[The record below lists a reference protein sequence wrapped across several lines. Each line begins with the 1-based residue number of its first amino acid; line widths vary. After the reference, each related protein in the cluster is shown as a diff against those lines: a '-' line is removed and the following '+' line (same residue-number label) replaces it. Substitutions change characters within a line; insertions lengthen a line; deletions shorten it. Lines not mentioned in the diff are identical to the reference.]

1 MCQKSKYEADLHC
14 HTSASD
20 GLLTPEG
27 IIEHA
32 VRRGL
37 RAIAITD
44 HDTINGWTKAEETSE
59 RLGIL
64 LIKGIEI
71 NTDWE
76 GKEVHI
82 LGFGMDENN
91 KSFKKQLFD
100 LQEKRIFRIKEIL
113 EKLKKLGIDI
123 SFTDVLQYA
132 RGESVGR
139 PHVAQAM
146 VKKGYI
152 ASIKMAFDRYLK
164 IGCPAYVPRYKLS
177 PTQAIKIINDS
188 GGIPVLAHPGVQDL
202 ESDIRQ
208 WVEEGLLGIEITHPD
223 HSLDDKIKYHKI
235 AERKGLIATGGSD
248 YHGPGIKP
256 GIELGDW
263 GVGLDIVDQLEQ
275 MIKQNQIEAK

>member
-1 MCQKSKYEADLHC
+1 MYRKSKYEADLHC

-20 GLLTPEG
+20 GSLTPEG

-32 VRRGL
+32 AKRGL
-37 RAIAITD
+37 RAIAVTD
-44 HDTINGWTKAEETSE
+44 HDTIDGWTNAGEAAK

-64 LIKGIEI
+64 FIKGIEI

-76 GKEVHI
+76 SKEVHI

-91 KSFKKQLFD
+91 RIFKDQLFD
-100 LQEKRIFRIKEIL
+100 LQEKRILRIKEIL
-113 EKLKKLGIDI
+113 EKLKRFKIDI
-123 SFTDVLQYA
+123 AFEDVLQYA
-132 RGESVGR
+132 RGDSIGR

-152 ASIKMAFDRYLK
+152 ASIKVAFDRYLK

-177 PTQAIKIINDS
+177 PTQAIKIIRDS

-202 ESDIRQ
+202 ESDISQ
-208 WVEEGLLGIEITHPD
+208 WVREGLRGIEITHPD
-223 HSLDDKIKYHKI
+223 HSLDDTIKYRKI
-235 AERKGLIATGGSD
+235 AEKEDLIPTGGSD
-248 YHGPGIKP
+248 YHGPVLKS

-275 MIKQNQIEAK
+275 MIRQSQIEAK